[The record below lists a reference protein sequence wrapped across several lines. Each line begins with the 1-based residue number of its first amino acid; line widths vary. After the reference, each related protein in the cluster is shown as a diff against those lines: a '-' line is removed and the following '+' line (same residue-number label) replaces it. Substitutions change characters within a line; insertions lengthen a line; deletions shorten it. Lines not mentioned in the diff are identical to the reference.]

1 MLGLA
6 VQHAVV
12 GGAITAGL
20 TIVGTFCWAWRHRC
34 LRKTLLA
41 LKEADRRAQLE
52 REWERRKTLRAV
64 SLDSTAQTHEA
75 HQPGRAA
82 SSVVLPASVQQKGP
96 ATGGAAL
103 SR

>member
-1 MLGLA
+1 VLGLA

-20 TIVGTFCWAWRHRC
+20 TIVGTFCWAWRHRS

-52 REWERRKTLRAV
+52 RERERRKTLQTV
-64 SLDSTAQTHEA
+64 SVD
-75 HQPGRAA
+75 P
-82 SSVVLPASVQQKGP
+82 VVLPASVQQKGP
-96 ATGGAAL
+96 AGGGAAL